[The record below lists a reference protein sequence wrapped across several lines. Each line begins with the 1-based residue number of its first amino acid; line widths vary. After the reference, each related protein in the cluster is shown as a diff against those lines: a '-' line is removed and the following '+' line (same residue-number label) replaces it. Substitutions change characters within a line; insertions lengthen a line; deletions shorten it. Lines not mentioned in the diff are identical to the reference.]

1 MVKYKKDMETIMVE
15 NTGNIEGKIAKEVI
29 LTPQEMLDK
38 ALMCNRIILP
48 VGSSIK
54 VHSHNPE
61 AEIYYI
67 LEGEVSVVDNEQE
80 VVLGVGDVVF
90 TGNSEEQGIKNIG
103 TSDAVFLAVILK
115 EMLLY
120 RALLVS

>member
-90 TGNSEEQGIKNIG
+90 TGNGDKHGIKNIG

-115 EMLLY
+115 
-120 RALLVS
+120 